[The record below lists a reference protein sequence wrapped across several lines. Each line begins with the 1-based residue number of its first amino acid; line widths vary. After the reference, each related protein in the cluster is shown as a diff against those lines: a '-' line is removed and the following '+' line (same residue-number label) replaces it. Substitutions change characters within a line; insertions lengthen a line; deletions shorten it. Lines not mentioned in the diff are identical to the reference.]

1 MNLGRNDRY
10 LGHMPYRLPILY
22 VCAECGG
29 EIRCCCTGDGG
40 YEVACRIDERHDGLK
55 SRAQVEQEASL
66 QAVADSTEK
75 ATQLEALAKYL
86 PEANKYMQAQREELK
101 KVLFGED

>member
-1 MNLGRNDRY
+1 MILGRHDRY
-10 LGHMPYRLPILY
+10 LGHLPYRLPTLY

-40 YEVACRIDERHDGLK
+40 YEVTCRTDERHDGLK
-55 SRAQVEQEASL
+55 SRAQVELERSL
-66 QAVADSTEK
+66 QAMAFSALREM
-75 ATQLEALAKYL
+75 QLDEIAKYL

>member
-29 EIRCCCTGDGG
+29 EIRCLCTADGG
-40 YEVACRIDERHDGLK
+40 YVVICRIEEKHDGLK
-55 SRAQVEQEASL
+55 SRTQVEQEKSL
-66 QAVADSTEK
+66 QSVADSTEK
-75 ATQLEALAKYL
+75 ATQLEALAKL
-86 PEANKYMQAQREELK
+86 SPEVNNYIQIQRQTL
-101 KVLFGED
+101 